1 MTRIIVEKNDGWTLK
16 KIQSWVDLET
26 VILKKEIGNIENKI
40 KTFENRYGN
49 VARDDLY
56 GQVDDMDLLEWEGEI
71 ETMKRLRE
79 KLTRLDRIVFENE

>member
-26 VILKKEIGNIENKI
+26 AILKKEIGNVENKL

-49 VARDDLY
+49 VARDSLY
-56 GQVDDMDLLEWEGEI
+56 GRVDDMDLIEWEGEI
-71 ETMKRLRE
+71 ETMNRLRE
-79 KLTRLDRIVFENE
+79 KLSCLDRIVFENK